1 MKRRGRTSLLPPH
14 TFLRPRG
21 ACGHPAGRWLLPW
34 NPSPSGDILEI
45 RFYPPS
51 PLQALRLLSRW
62 GKEQANTAGPRTSPL
77 VLARVPRRPAS
88 AGCPGGPGRPEQA
101 RVSAV
106 CRHTDPIPPPWADG
120 MEKRALGLLQL
131 QVSVSTEWRTNPAA
145 RWPRVWWHFTRAL
158 EIPRMPLPGSQSPLH
173 FRLDPQKSQS

>member
-45 RFYPPS
+45 RFYLPLTSPS
-51 PLQALRLLSRW
+51 FTSAEPM
-62 GKEQANTAGPRTSPL
+62 GKGTGKYGRAMHIATRPRAGPETPC
-77 VLARVPRRPAS
+77 V
-88 AGCPGGPGRPEQA
+88 GGVSGGPEQA

-173 FRLDPQKSQS
+173 